1 MVSFLAAT
9 SAKTSVAVII
19 LTVLLPWCYS
29 AGMGT
34 ELTTTLQLAHTLR
47 MDKNWGE
54 WDRTC
59 PPFQTSLL
67 WRSEDNS
74 QSFVLSFATRIP
86 GFKLE
91 AGTAYQLKDLPT
103 EPSDQLH
110 TTDL

>member
-47 MDKNWGE
+47 MDKN
-54 WDRTC
+54 
-59 PPFQTSLL
+59 
-67 WRSEDNS
+67 
-74 QSFVLSFATRIP
+74 
-86 GFKLE
+86 
-91 AGTAYQLKDLPT
+91 
-103 EPSDQLH
+103 
-110 TTDL
+110 